1 MGRQE
6 VTSTGLENKTTE
18 YWQAL
23 DRAHHVHPFTNHG
36 ELAAKGVRVVT
47 RAEGAY
53 LWDSDGNQLLD
64 GLAGLWSVNVG
75 YGRKE
80 LADAAY
86 RQLLDLPYYNTFFQS
101 TNPPAVELAAK
112 LAEITPGTLKH
123 VFFANSG
130 SEANDS
136 VVKIVRY
143 YWNLCDRPDK
153 KIIIG
158 RRHGYHGVTLAAAS
172 LSGLAFMHPQAD
184 LPLPGFEH
192 VEAPYWFDHEGDMDP
207 DEFGLHAAKALE
219 DRILALG
226 PDRVA
231 AFIGEPIQGA
241 GGVIVP
247 PASYWPEVQRI
258 CTEHDVLL
266 IADEVICGFGR
277 TGAWFGCETL
287 GFTPDLMTIAKGVS
301 SSYVPLSA
309 VLLGERVADVL
320 NSADDEFAHGF
331 TYSGHPVACAVALEN
346 IRILQDE
353 GIVDTVQR
361 RTGPYLQARLRE
373 LADHPLIGEVRGVG
387 MIAALELAADRDAR
401 TRFDPDLNLGV
412 RCRDHC
418 LEQGVIVRAVRDIM
432 VLAPPLIVTEAQID
446 RIVETARSALDTMA
460 RELKPAA

>member
-1 MGRQE
+1 M
-6 VTSTGLENKTTE
+6 TNTGLENKTTAH
-18 YWQAL
+18 WQAL
-23 DRAHHVHPFTNHG
+23 DRAHHVHPFTNHA
-36 ELAAKGVRVVT
+36 ELAAQGVRVIT

-53 LWDSDGNQLLD
+53 LWDSDGNRLLD

-80 LADAAY
+80 IADAAY

-101 TNPPAVELAAK
+101 TNPPVVELAAK
-112 LAEITPGTLKH
+112 LAEITPGSLKH

-143 YWNLCDRPDK
+143 YWNLCGRPEK
-153 KIIIG
+153 KTIIG

-172 LSGLAFMHPQAD
+172 LSGLSFMHSQAD

-192 VEAPYWFDHEGDMDP
+192 VDAPYWFDHEGDMDP
-207 DEFGLHAAKALE
+207 DAFGLHAARALE
-219 DRILALG
+219 DKILELG

-247 PASYWPEVQRI
+247 PARYWPEVQRI
-258 CTEHDVLL
+258 CAEYDVLL
-266 IADEVICGFGR
+266 ISDEVICGFGR
-277 TGAWFGCETL
+277 TGAWFGCEIL

-309 VLLGERVADVL
+309 VLLGDRVADVL
-320 NSADDEFAHGF
+320 SAADDEFAHGF

-346 IRILQDE
+346 IRILEHE
-353 GIVDTVQR
+353 GIVDNVR
-361 RTGPYLQARLRE
+361 HKTGPYLQARLRE
-373 LADHPLIGEVRGVG
+373 LADHPLVGEVRGVG
-387 MIAALELAADRDAR
+387 MIGAIELAADKASR
-401 TRFDPDLNLGV
+401 TRFDPDLKLGV

-418 LEQGVIVRAVRDIM
+418 IEKGVIIRAVRDIL
-432 VLAPPLIVTEAQID
+432 VLAPPLIVTEEHID
-446 RIVETARSALDTMA
+446 RIVETARSALDAVA
-460 RELKPAA
+460 RDLQQAA

>member
-1 MGRQE
+1 MGRKA
-6 VTSTGLENKTTE
+6 VTSAGFENKTTA
-18 YWQAL
+18 YWRAL
-23 DRAHHVHPFTNHG
+23 DQAHHVHPFTNHA

-101 TNPPAVELAAK
+101 TNPPAAELAAK
-112 LAEITPGTLKH
+112 LAEITPGSLKH

-143 YWNLCDRPDK
+143 YWNLCGRPEK
-153 KIIIG
+153 KTIIG

-172 LSGLAFMHPQAD
+172 LSGLSFMHPQAD

-192 VEAPYWFDHEGDMDP
+192 VDAPYWFDHEGDIDP
-207 DEFGLHAAKALE
+207 DEFGLHAARALE
-219 DRILALG
+219 EKILKLG

-258 CTEHDVLL
+258 CAEYNVLL

-309 VLLGERVADVL
+309 VLLGDRVADVL
-320 NSADDEFAHGF
+320 SAADDEFAHGF

-346 IRILQDE
+346 IRILEHE
-353 GIVDTVQR
+353 GIVDRVR
-361 RTGPYLQARLRE
+361 HKTGPYLQARLRE
-373 LADHPLIGEVRGVG
+373 LADHPLVGEVRGVG
-387 MIAALELAADRDAR
+387 MIGAIELAADKASR
-401 TRFDPDLNLGV
+401 TRFNPDLKLGV

-418 LEQGVIVRAVRDIM
+418 IEKGVIIRAVRDIM
-432 VLAPPLIVTEAQID
+432 VLAPPLIVTEEQID
-446 RIVETARSALDTMA
+446 RIVETARSALDTVA
-460 RELKPAA
+460 RDLQQAA

>member
-1 MGRQE
+1 M
-6 VTSTGLENKTTE
+6 TSAGFENKTTA

-23 DRAHHVHPFTNHG
+23 DREHHVHPFTNHA
-36 ELAAKGVRVVT
+36 ELVAKGVRVVT

-101 TNPPAVELAAK
+101 TNPPAVELSAK
-112 LAEITPGTLKH
+112 LAEITPGTLNR

-143 YWNLCDRPDK
+143 YWNLCGRPDK
-153 KIIIG
+153 KTIIG
-158 RRHGYHGVTLAAAS
+158 RRYGYHGVTLAAAS

-207 DEFGLHAAKALE
+207 DEFGLHAARALE
-219 DRILALG
+219 DKILELG

-247 PASYWPEVQRI
+247 PASYWPEVQRV
-258 CTEHDVLL
+258 CAEHDVLL

-277 TGAWFGCETL
+277 TGAWFGCGTL

-309 VLLGERVADVL
+309 VLIGERVAAVL
-320 NSADDEFAHGF
+320 TEADDEFAHGF

-346 IRILQDE
+346 IRILEDE
-353 GIVDTVQR
+353 AIVDTVGR
-361 RTGPYLQARLRE
+361 KTGPYLQSRLRE
-373 LADHPLIGEVRGVG
+373 LADHPLVGEVRGVG
-387 MIAALELAADRDAR
+387 MIGAIELAADKAAR
-401 TRFDPDLNLGV
+401 TRFDPDLNVGV

-418 LEQGVIVRAVRDIM
+418 LAQGVIVRAVRDIM
-432 VLAPPLIVTEAQID
+432 VLAPPLIVTEEQID
-446 RIVETARSALDTMA
+446 RIVETARNALDTLA
-460 RELKPAA
+460 QELNSAA

>member
-1 MGRQE
+1 M
-6 VTSTGLENKTTE
+6 TSTGLENKTTE

-23 DRAHHVHPFTNHG
+23 DRAHHVHPFTNHA

-219 DRILALG
+219 DKILALG

-258 CTEHDVLL
+258 CAEHDVLL

-309 VLLGERVADVL
+309 VLLGERVAAAL

-353 GIVDTVQR
+353 GIVDNVQR
-361 RTGPYLQARLRE
+361 RTGPYLQARLWE

-387 MIAALELAADRDAR
+387 MIAALELASDKDAR
-401 TRFDPDLNLGV
+401 TRFDPDLNLGI

-460 RELKPAA
+460 RELKSAA

>member
-1 MGRQE
+1 M
-6 VTSTGLENKTTE
+6 TSAGFENKTTA

-23 DRAHHVHPFTNHG
+23 DREHHVHPFTNHA

-47 RAEGAY
+47 RAEGAC

-101 TNPPAVELAAK
+101 TNPPAVELSAK
-112 LAEITPGTLKH
+112 LAEITPGTLNH

-143 YWNLCDRPDK
+143 YWNLCGRPDK
-153 KIIIG
+153 KTIIG

-207 DEFGLHAAKALE
+207 DEFGLHAARAL
-219 DRILALG
+219 DDKILELG

-247 PASYWPEVQRI
+247 PASYWPEVQRV
-258 CTEHDVLL
+258 CAEHDVLL

-277 TGAWFGCETL
+277 TGAWFGCEIL
-287 GFTPDLMTIAKGVS
+287 GFAPDLMTIAKGVS

-309 VLLGERVADVL
+309 VLIGERVAAVL
-320 NSADDEFAHGF
+320 TGADDEFAHGF

-353 GIVDTVQR
+353 GIVDTVRQT
-361 RTGPYLQARLRE
+361 TGPYLQARLRE
-373 LADHPLIGEVRGVG
+373 LADHPLVGEVRGVG
-387 MIAALELAADRDAR
+387 MIGAIELAADKASR
-401 TRFDPDLNLGV
+401 TRFDPDLSVGV
-412 RCRDHC
+412 KCRNYC
-418 LEQGVIVRAVRDIM
+418 LEQGVIIRAVRDIM

-446 RIVETARSALDTMA
+446 RIVETARSALDTMT
-460 RELKPAA
+460 RELNSTV

>member
-1 MGRQE
+1 M
-6 VTSTGLENKTTE
+6 TGTRLQNRTTE

-23 DRAHHVHPFTNHG
+23 DREHHIHPFTNHA
-36 ELAAKGVRVVT
+36 ELAAKGARVIT
-47 RAEGAY
+47 RADGVY
-53 LWDSDGNQLLD
+53 LWDSDGNRLLD

-80 LADAAY
+80 LAEAGY
-86 RQLLDLPYYNTFFQS
+86 RQLLDLPYYNTFFQT
-101 TNPPAVELAAK
+101 TNPPAAELAAK
-112 LAEITPGTLKH
+112 LAAITPANLNY

-143 YWNLCDRPDK
+143 YWNLCGRPEEK
-153 KIIIG
+153 TIIG
-158 RRHGYHGVTLAAAS
+158 RRYGYHGVTLAAAS

-207 DEFGLHAAKALE
+207 DELGLHAAKALE
-219 DRILALG
+219 DKIVELG

-247 PASYWPEVQRI
+247 PATYWPKVQRI
-258 CTEHDVLL
+258 CTEYDVLL

-277 TGAWFGCETL
+277 TGPWFGCETF
-287 GFTPDLMTIAKGVS
+287 GFTPNLMTIAKGVTS
-301 SSYVPLSA
+301 GYMPLSA
-309 VLLGERVADVL
+309 VLLGDRVADVL
-320 NSADDEFAHGF
+320 TTANDEFIHGF

-353 GIVDTVQR
+353 AIVDTVQQT
-361 RTGPYLQARLRE
+361 TGPYLQARLRE
-373 LADHPLIGEVRGVG
+373 LADHPLGGEVRGIG
-387 MIAALELAADRDAR
+387 MIGALELAADKASRK
-401 TRFDPDLNLGV
+401 RFDPDLKV
-412 RCRDHC
+412 AARCREHC
-418 LEQGVIVRAVRDIM
+418 FEQGVIFRAVAISWFWR
-432 VLAPPLIVTEAQID
+432 
-446 RIVETARSALDTMA
+446 RR
-460 RELKPAA
+460 

>member
-1 MGRQE
+1 M
-6 VTSTGLENKTTE
+6 TSAGFENKTTA

-23 DRAHHVHPFTNHG
+23 DREHHVHPFTNHA
-36 ELAAKGVRVVT
+36 ELAAKGVRVVA

-64 GLAGLWSVNVG
+64 GLAGLWSVNIG

-80 LADAAY
+80 LAEAAY

-112 LAEITPGTLKH
+112 LAELTPGTLNH

-143 YWNLCDRPDK
+143 YWNLYGRPDK
-153 KIIIG
+153 KTIIG
-158 RRHGYHGVTLAAAS
+158 RRYGYHGVTLAAAS

-192 VEAPYWFDHEGDMDP
+192 VEAPYWFDQEGGMDP
-207 DEFGLHAAKALE
+207 DAFGLHAARSLE
-219 DRILALG
+219 DKILELG

-258 CTEHDVLL
+258 CAEHDVLL

-287 GFTPDLMTIAKGVS
+287 SFTPDLMTVAKGVS

-309 VLLGERVADVL
+309 VLLGDRVAAVL
-320 NSADDEFAHGF
+320 TAADDEFAHGF

-353 GIVDTVQR
+353 GIVDTVRQT
-361 RTGPYLQARLRE
+361 TGPYLQARLRE
-373 LADHPLIGEVRGVG
+373 LMDHPLVGEVRGVG
-387 MIAALELAADRDAR
+387 MIGAIELAADKASR
-401 TRFDPDLNLGV
+401 TRFDPDLNVGV

-418 LEQGVIVRAVRDIM
+418 LDQGVIIRAVRDIM

-446 RIVETARSALDTMA
+446 RIVETARSALDA
-460 RELKPAA
+460 VAQELNSAA

>member
-1 MGRQE
+1 M
-6 VTSTGLENKTTE
+6 TDTGLENKTTA

-23 DRAHHVHPFTNHG
+23 DRAHHVYPFTNHA
-36 ELAAKGVRVVT
+36 ELAAQGVRVVT

-53 LWDSDGNQLLD
+53 LWDSDGNRLLD

-112 LAEITPGTLKH
+112 LAELAPRSLKH

-143 YWNLCDRPDK
+143 YWNLCGRPEK
-153 KIIIG
+153 KTIIG

-172 LSGLAFMHPQAD
+172 LSGLSFMHPQAD

-192 VEAPYWFDHEGDMDP
+192 VDAPYWFDHEGDMDA
-207 DEFGLHAAKALE
+207 DAFGLHAARALE
-219 DRILALG
+219 EKILELG

-258 CTEHDVLL
+258 CAEHDVLL
-266 IADEVICGFGR
+266 ISDEVICGFGR

-287 GFTPDLMTIAKGVS
+287 GFTPDLMTVAKGVS

-309 VLLGERVADVL
+309 VLLGGRVADVL
-320 NSADDEFAHGF
+320 SAADDEFAHGF

-346 IRILQDE
+346 IRILEDE
-353 GIVDTVQR
+353 GIVDRVRQT
-361 RTGPYLQARLRE
+361 TGPYLQARLRE
-373 LADHPLIGEVRGVG
+373 LADHPLVGEVRGVG
-387 MIAALELAADRDAR
+387 MIGAIELAADKASR
-401 TRFDPDLNLGV
+401 TRFDPDLKLGV

-418 LEQGVIVRAVRDIM
+418 IEKGVMIRAVRDIM
-432 VLAPPLIVTEAQID
+432 VLAPPLIVTEEQID
-446 RIVETARSALDTMA
+446 RIAETARSALDTVA
-460 RELKPAA
+460 RDLQQAA

>member
-1 MGRQE
+1 M
-6 VTSTGLENKTTE
+6 TSTGLENKTTE

-172 LSGLAFMHPQAD
+172 LSGTGLQQCIRKAPALQGNSSM
-184 LPLPGFEH
+184 
-192 VEAPYWFDHEGDMDP
+192 VEAPTGSTTRARHGPASSVCTRQGAARTGFSRSAPTGR
-207 DEFGLHAAKALE
+207 GLHRRTDPGVRAAV
-219 DRILALG
+219 I
-226 PDRVA
+226 VA
-231 AFIGEPIQGA
+231 ARELLA
-241 GGVIVP
+241 GG
-247 PASYWPEVQRI
+247 PAHLH
-258 CTEHDVLL
+258 EHDVLL
-266 IADEVICGFGR
+266 IAGR
-277 TGAWFGCETL
+277 
-287 GFTPDLMTIAKGVS
+287 
-301 SSYVPLSA
+301 
-309 VLLGERVADVL
+309 R
-320 NSADDEFAHGF
+320 
-331 TYSGHPVACAVALEN
+331 
-346 IRILQDE
+346 
-353 GIVDTVQR
+353 
-361 RTGPYLQARLRE
+361 
-373 LADHPLIGEVRGVG
+373 
-387 MIAALELAADRDAR
+387 
-401 TRFDPDLNLGV
+401 
-412 RCRDHC
+412 
-418 LEQGVIVRAVRDIM
+418 
-432 VLAPPLIVTEAQID
+432 
-446 RIVETARSALDTMA
+446 
-460 RELKPAA
+460 

>member
-1 MGRQE
+1 MA
-6 VTSTGLENKTTE
+6 STGLENKTTG
-18 YWQAL
+18 YWQTL
-23 DRAHHVHPFTNHG
+23 DREHHVHPFTNHA
-36 ELAAKGVRVVT
+36 ELAARGVRVIT

-53 LWDSDGNQLLD
+53 LWDSDGNKLLD

-86 RQLLDLPYYNTFFQS
+86 RQLLELPYYNTFFQS
-101 TNPPAVELAAK
+101 TNPPAAELAAK
-112 LAEITPGTLKH
+112 LAELTPGTLNH

-143 YWNLCDRPDK
+143 YWNLCGRPDK

-158 RRHGYHGVTLAAAS
+158 RRYGYHGVTLAAAS

-207 DEFGLHAAKALE
+207 DALGLHAAKSLE
-219 DRILALG
+219 DKILALG

-258 CTEHDVLL
+258 CAEYDVLL
-266 IADEVICGFGR
+266 ISDEVICGFGR

-309 VLLGERVADVL
+309 VLLGARVADAL
-320 NSADDEFAHGF
+320 TKADDEFAHGF

-346 IRILQDE
+346 IRILEED
-353 GIVDTVQR
+353 GIVDTVR
-361 RTGPYLQARLRE
+361 RTTGPYLQARLRE
-373 LADHPLIGEVRGVG
+373 LAEHPLVGEARGVG
-387 MIAALELAADRDAR
+387 MIGAIELVADKASR
-401 TRFDPDLNLGV
+401 TRLDPDLNAGV
-412 RCRDHC
+412 KCRDHC
-418 LEQGVIVRAVRDIM
+418 LDQGVIIRAVRDIM

-446 RIVETARSALDTMA
+446 RIVETARNALDGVA
-460 RELKPAA
+460 RELQ